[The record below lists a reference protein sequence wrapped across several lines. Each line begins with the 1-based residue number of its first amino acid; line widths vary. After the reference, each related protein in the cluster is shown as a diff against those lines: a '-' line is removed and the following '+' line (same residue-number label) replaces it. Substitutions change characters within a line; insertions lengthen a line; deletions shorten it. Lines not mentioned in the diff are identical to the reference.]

1 MSDDFLKMYDAAM
14 AHKAD
19 KELRASLARRRED
32 GRQRRERERRTIRRN
47 AIIFALLLAVMGTIV
62 VMRIYSL
69 EAEVN
74 ATAPAEN
81 AEPKSKAAE
90 NVPAPAA
97 EANAENLPAGSAM
110 AELTML
116 DAQPSDTDQLLAAG
130 YYSLAVPMPY
140 EYQGYMRIYCAKY
153 GCPYPLALATA
164 ERESTFSMDAVGVLG
179 EVGIMQL
186 NPGPDGAYHAELE
199 RATGLDPTTPEGN
212 IAGGCY
218 MLGTYMQ
225 KYGDQ
230 AKAAMAYN
238 MGEGGAKKAWAA
250 GTTSTEYSR
259 AILEGVEK
267 WECIV
272 NAWNGV

>member
-81 AEPKSKAAE
+81 AEPKSK
-90 NVPAPAA
+90 AA

-199 RATGLDPTTPEGN
+199 QATGLDPTTPEGN

-218 MLGTYMQ
+218 LLGTYMQ
-225 KYGDQ
+225 RYGDA
-230 AKAAMAYN
+230 AKTAMAFS
-238 MGEGGAKKAWAA
+238 MGEAGAKKAWAA
-250 GTTSTEYSR
+250 GAASTEYSR